1 MSREY
6 DEYLQQHKAN
16 VKKGYDWIKDNLPEL
31 IPDGRRL
38 DLEHQIGFAHDY
50 SKSQP
55 DEYEPYDA
63 YFYGGN
69 RSYQVVRDYEYA
81 WLLHIHRNPHHWQH
95 WVLIHDDPDEAETIL
110 DMPYEYILEMIC
122 DWWAFSWSKENL
134 YEIFNWYDEHKN
146 YMKLSDKTRK
156 TVEDILS
163 KMHDKLDE
171 EEIQHS
177 GVKGMKWGVKN
188 GPPYPIKDKE
198 KVEDRKK
205 RVTIKST
212 KLPIEKFTKYALDP
226 TNAPDKAR
234 VFKSALGYTKENAE
248 DLMHNISEHLDPEK
262 LEERGDTGYGMRY
275 QQIMKLK
282 GPNGNEAN
290 VLTAW
295 IHDSSNDELRLTS
308 VYVTK
313 KEVS

>member
-134 YEIFNWYDEHKN
+134 YEIFNWYDDHRN

-156 TVEDILS
+156 TVDDILG

-171 EEIQHS
+171 EGIQHS

-188 GPPYPIKDKE
+188 GPPYPINRLKNAAGKDILI
-198 KVEDRKK
+198 VER
-205 RVTIKST
+205 T
-212 KLPIEKFTKYALDP
+212 E
-226 TNAPDKAR
+226 
-234 VFKSALGYTKENAE
+234 
-248 DLMHNISEHLDPEK
+248 
-262 LEERGDTGYGMRY
+262 
-275 QQIMKLK
+275 LK
-282 GPNGNEAN
+282 GPPNGITQITHKNGGIERNYYDDNGRQIKQISNNNHGKPKQHSYGIHGEHAHDYTYDEDGY
-290 VLTAW
+290 VHRSIRELT
-295 IHDSSNDELRLTS
+295 DDER
-308 VYVTK
+308 
-313 KEVS
+313 KENGDIL